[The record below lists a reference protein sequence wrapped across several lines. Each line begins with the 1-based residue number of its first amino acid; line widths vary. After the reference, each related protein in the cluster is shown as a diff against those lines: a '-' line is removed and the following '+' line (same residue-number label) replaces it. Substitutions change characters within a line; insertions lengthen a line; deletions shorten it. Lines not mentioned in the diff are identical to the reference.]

1 MLCSY
6 FDLTVISSHSSWVEL
21 SVYALTI
28 LRIYNEW
35 SFPYMLLLLYP
46 SSISH
51 LPSRPSWSFTGP
63 LTSPQRLFYV
73 TLRHIQLPTRGIYQ
87 LHHYSVPWL
96 HNAPNLSNY
105 PIILLKRSRR
115 QPCYVADSM
124 RNYAL
129 HSIEPLKRSSRQPYY
144 TAHSMRYYTLH
155 KMDPASN
162 LNPFN
167 CNPSPSSYPSE
178 LGSWAIHCPGEWRV
192 TGMSSPLSKPRFS
205 RAFKQLAG
213 ARNCPGE
220 WRVTMVS
227 SSWMHLRTSWMD
239 APNYVIWLIIHYS
252 LPITHYSYSI
262 VTLINMTDYDWIND
276 TLLCSVLSS
285 TSLLSPS
292 CLRA

>member
-1 MLCSY
+1 MLWLILRIYNEWSFPY
-6 FDLTVISSHSSWVEL
+6 MLWL
-21 SVYALTI
+21 I

-73 TLRHIQLPTRGIYQ
+73 TLRHIQLPTGGIYQ

-96 HNAPNLSNY
+96 HNAPNISDY

-115 QPCYVADSM
+115 QTCYVADST

-129 HSIEPLKRSSRQPYY
+129 RSIEKLKRSSRQPYY
-144 TAHSMRYYTLH
+144 TAHSTRYYTLH

-162 LNPFN
+162 LNPFH
-167 CNPSPSSYPSE
+167 CNTSPLTYPSL

-192 TGMSSPLSKPRFS
+192 TGMSSPLSTPRLSPVPSNNSQGLVIALVSGVS
-205 RAFKQLAG
+205 RWWAH
-213 ARNCPGE
+213 
-220 WRVTMVS
+220 RV
-227 SSWMHLRTSWMD
+227 WMHLRTS
-239 APNYVIWLIIHYS
+239 
-252 LPITHYSYSI
+252 
-262 VTLINMTDYDWIND
+262 
-276 TLLCSVLSS
+276 
-285 TSLLSPS
+285 
-292 CLRA
+292 